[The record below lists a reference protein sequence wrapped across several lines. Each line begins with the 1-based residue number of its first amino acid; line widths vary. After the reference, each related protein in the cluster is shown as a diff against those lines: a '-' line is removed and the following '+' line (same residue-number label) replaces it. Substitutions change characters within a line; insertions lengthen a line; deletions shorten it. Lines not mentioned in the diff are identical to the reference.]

1 MNSNQMEELERRFG
15 GGEPKREKQSPKK
28 KYIRCKE
35 AVEVYGMGRTKLTQ
49 LAREAGAVI
58 KIDSTLLI
66 DIKVD
71 GTVLLEIEA
80 FENYL
85 DEHRVIE
92 E

>member
-1 MNSNQMEELERRFG
+1 MNRKLYNNLIVNYRGKLATDRKRIP
-15 GGEPKREKQSPKK
+15 PKRKFMRP
-28 KYIRCKE
+28 KE
-35 AVEVYGMGRTKLTQ
+35 AVQIYGMGRTKLIEV
-49 LAREAGAVI
+49 ARKANAY
-58 KIDSTLLI
+58 
-66 DIKVD
+66 IKVD